1 MFLTFNREF
10 LRLFRRDVV
19 KIDYCK
25 AIIWVLCHVMRLKG
39 FVETETLIDPM
50 GVGGSWIEETV
61 FVVVEC
67 LIINQL
73 NLVGLLSGETLRR
86 GFIQFSLG

>member
-1 MFLTFNREF
+1 M
-10 LRLFRRDVV
+10 
-19 KIDYCK
+19 K
-25 AIIWVLCHVMRLKG
+25 
-39 FVETETLIDPM
+39 TETLIDPM

-86 GFIQFSLG
+86 GFTQFSLG